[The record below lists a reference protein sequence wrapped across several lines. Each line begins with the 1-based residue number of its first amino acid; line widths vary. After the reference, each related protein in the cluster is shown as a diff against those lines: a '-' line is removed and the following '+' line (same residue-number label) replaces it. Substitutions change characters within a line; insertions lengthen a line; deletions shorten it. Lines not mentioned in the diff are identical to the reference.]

1 MNFTFVIS
9 LFVLEL
15 LTFWDWGL
23 KFTLACLNSNVL
35 QTMIATW
42 RTAKMA
48 GLPRRRDGGSTTIRC
63 SYTSCIRLQH
73 KQLQLSCQLKSSSLL
88 FQKAREIGFIKTST
102 RRKKKLTFW
111 IRQLTLIGLSN
122 IWKLL
127 LRSLNLYSSIGAS
140 G

>member
-102 RRKKKLTFW
+102 RTKKTDNSEFASLHW
-111 IRQLTLIGLSN
+111 LSLA
-122 IWKLL
+122 IFESCCKAAY
-127 LRSLNLYSSIGAS
+127 LYSSISAS
-140 G
+140 A